1 LTATPLHSP
10 DRGNRRIADIEF
22 LRGVAIIFVLIFHIR
37 RELIAWPM
45 PVLDHILDDYVNFWP
60 GVDIFFAVSGF
71 VIARSLIPS
80 LQACVSAQERVRVMM
95 RFWIRRAWRL
105 LPAAWLWLGMILLA
119 SAVLNRSGA
128 FEPFHV
134 NFESVIAGMMSVAN
148 VRFAQTFP
156 FQLYGPSSPYW
167 SLSLEEQFYL
177 VLPLLVIV
185 ARHRLVLVL
194 AAVVAIVFC
203 LPQTALL
210 GTFRVHAILLGVLL
224 AIFSRHPAY
233 RLLEPTALGASA
245 LARWGTLGLILL
257 FLGAL
262 APLGQKIVAFSFDVI
277 ALLSAALVFIASFDR
292 DYLCRESWLKP
303 VMLWI
308 GGRSYAIYLV
318 HLPVYCLTREI
329 WFRLSPPD
337 TVFGGSDALLFV
349 ATAAPLVLIL
359 AELNYR
365 FVEMPGRLHGIRLT
379 SRVVAA
385 PVEATNEP
393 AEVTSAPAEAAV

>member
-1 LTATPLHSP
+1 MTTTALHTPET
-10 DRGNRRIADIEF
+10 RRITDIEF
-22 LRGVAIIFVLIFHIR
+22 LRAVAILLVLVFHIR
-37 RELIAWPM
+37 HELIAWPM
-45 PVLDHILDDYVNFWP
+45 PVIDHILDDYVNFWP

-80 LQACVSAQERVRVMM
+80 LQSCVSAPERIRVMT
-95 RFWIRRAWRL
+95 RFWIRRFWRL
-105 LPAAWLWLGMILLA
+105 LPAAWLWLGLILLA

-134 NFESVIAGMMSVAN
+134 NFESVIAGMLSLAN

-156 FQLYGPSSPYW
+156 FLPYGPSSPYW

-177 VLPLLVIV
+177 VLPLLVIA

-194 AAVVAIVFC
+194 GIVTAIVFC
-203 LPQTALL
+203 LPQVTLL

-233 RLLEPTALGASA
+233 RLLEPTALGSSA
-245 LARWGTLGLILL
+245 LARWGTLGIVLL
-257 FLGAL
+257 LLSAV
-262 APLGQKIVAFSFDVI
+262 APFHEKIVPFNFDVI
-277 ALLSAALVFIASFDR
+277 GLLAAVLVFIASFDR
-292 DYLCRESWLKP
+292 DYLCREAWLKP
-303 VMLWI
+303 LMLWL
-308 GGRSYAIYLV
+308 GSRSYAIYLV

-337 TVFGGSDALLFV
+337 TVFGGSDALLFI
-349 ATAAPLVLIL
+349 ATAAPLVLIF

-365 FVEMPGRLHGIRLT
+365 LVEMPCRRHGIRLT
-379 SRVVAA
+379 SRVVEV
-385 PVEATNEP
+385 PVAVTETPDKAMTP
-393 AEVTSAPAEAAV
+393 PIEVTA

>member
-1 LTATPLHSP
+1 MTTTPLHSP
-10 DRGNRRIADIEF
+10 DRDNRRIADIEF
-22 LRGVAIIFVLIFHIR
+22 LRGVAIIFVLVFHLR

-80 LQACVSAQERVRVMM
+80 LQACVSAQERVRVMA
-95 RFWIRRAWRL
+95 RFWIRRVWRL
-105 LPAAWLWLGMILLA
+105 LPAAWLWLGLILLA

-134 NFESVIAGMMSVAN
+134 NFESVIAGMLSMAN
-148 VRFAQTFP
+148 VRFAQLFP
-156 FQLYGPSSPYW
+156 FKPYGPSSPYW

-177 VLPLLVIV
+177 VLPLLVVV
-185 ARHRLVLVL
+185 ARHRLVLALGV
-194 AAVVAIVFC
+194 AVAIVFC
-203 LPQTALL
+203 LPQTGLL

-233 RLLEPTALGASA
+233 RLLEPTALGGSA
-245 LARWGTLGLILL
+245 FARWGTLGLILL
-257 FLGAL
+257 FLSAL
-262 APLGQKIVAFSFDVI
+262 APLGQKIVPFSFDVI
-277 ALLSAALVFIASFDR
+277 ALLCAALVFIASFDR
-292 DYLCRESWLKP
+292 DYLCREPWLKP

-308 GGRSYAIYLV
+308 GSRSYAIYLV

-365 FVEMPGRLHGIRLT
+365 FIEMPGRRYGVRLT
-379 SRVVAA
+379 SRAKEV
-385 PVEATNEP
+385 P
-393 AEVTSAPAEAAV
+393 AETVETPAEAVA